1 MRATRFFPSTVV
13 CFSIAFYSALVW
25 SAEQLNYKDTVHIKE
40 DGDDD
45 DDDDDYARIR
55 VFFLFV
61 LCFYLRSFT
70 YDPLV
75 YN

>member
-1 MRATRFFPSTVV
+1 MRDTRFFSPSTVV

-45 DDDDDYARIR
+45 DDDDYARIIG
-55 VFFLFV
+55 VFF
-61 LCFYLRSFT
+61 LCFYLKSFT